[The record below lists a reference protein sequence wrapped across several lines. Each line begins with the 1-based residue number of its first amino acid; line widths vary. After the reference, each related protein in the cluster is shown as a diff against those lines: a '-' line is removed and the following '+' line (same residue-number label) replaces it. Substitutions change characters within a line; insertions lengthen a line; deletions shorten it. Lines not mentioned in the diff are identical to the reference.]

1 MPTQPYLLKDGTRVP
16 GVTTCLHSWLPGGPD
31 ALMGWAV
38 KQALAG
44 KDFKAERDKAA
55 DAGTLCHAAAD
66 AWAMGKEPS
75 WEGPQEIVAKAK
87 KSFGAFLE
95 WAEQTKFR
103 VTHTETPLVSEV
115 YRFGGCLDAAMM
127 NNRRVLADYK
137 TSNSIRAQYLA
148 QVGGYGILWDENFPD
163 DPLTGGYLILRFDR
177 EYGDFS
183 HKWFP
188 ELDTGRKA
196 FLLCRQLYE
205 YEKEL
210 TKRAK

>member
-1 MPTQPYLLKDGTRVP
+1 
-16 GVTTCLHSWLPGGPD
+16 
-31 ALMGWAV
+31 
-38 KQALAG
+38 
-44 KDFKAERDKAA
+44 
-55 DAGTLCHAAAD
+55 
-66 AWAMGKEPS
+66 
-75 WEGPQEIVAKAK
+75 
-87 KSFGAFLE
+87 
-95 WAEQTKFR
+95 
-103 VTHTETPLVSEV
+103 
-115 YRFGGCLDAAMM
+115 MM

-148 QVGGYGILWDENFPD
+148 QVGGYGILWDEHFPD

-188 ELDTGRKA
+188 ELETGRKA